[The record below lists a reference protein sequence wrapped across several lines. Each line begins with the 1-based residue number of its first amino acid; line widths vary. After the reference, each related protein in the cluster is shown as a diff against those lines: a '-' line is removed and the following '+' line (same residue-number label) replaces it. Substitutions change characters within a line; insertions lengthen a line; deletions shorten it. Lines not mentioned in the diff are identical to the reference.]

1 MTSAETDHLVTT
13 KSTQRVQY
21 STSLKTEQQQS
32 RNVVRTVL
40 IELTDPAERQQQLVS
55 VPG

>member
-13 KSTQRVQY
+13 KSAQRVQY

-40 IELTDPAERQQQLVS
+40 SELTDPAERQQQLVS